1 MSKYV
6 ARYSIASSSSSSRH
20 YTVSF
25 APDGVGQCSC
35 VAWTRKRIRC
45 KHIAEAE
52 RVYHDDIAM
61 TFLRYYRD
69 IHKTLPI
76 TIAAREWYNKGVGI
90 EANPLTNQKPDIW
103 ADEPPPP
110 KPPRKQRGKPAV
122 SDDDKTALERIKD
135 NARWRLK

>member
-52 RVYHDDIAM
+52 RVHHDDIAM
-61 TFLRYYRD
+61 TFLRHYRD
-69 IHKTLPI
+69 IHKTLPVS
-76 TIAAREWYNKGVGI
+76 IAAREWYNKGVEI
-90 EANPLTNQKPDIW
+90 ETNPLASHNPEVRVDN
-103 ADEPPPP
+103 PP
-110 KPPRKQRGKPAV
+110 KPPLKPRKSPIV
-122 SDDDKTALERIKD
+122 DDDDKTALERIKD